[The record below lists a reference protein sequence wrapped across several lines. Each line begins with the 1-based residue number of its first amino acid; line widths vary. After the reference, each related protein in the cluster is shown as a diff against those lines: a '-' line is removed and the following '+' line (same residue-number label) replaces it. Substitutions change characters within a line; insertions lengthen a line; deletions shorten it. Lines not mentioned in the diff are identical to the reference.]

1 MAILHIVFY
10 SKKNCSQCS
19 TTARIMASNG
29 LVDLE
34 GTGLNVT
41 PVSREGKP
49 HVTVVKV
56 DENTEALDKLR
67 ERGLGSV
74 PVVDYHHTDGTVTTI
89 VGADVDAIA
98 AMAKVPSTR

>member
-1 MAILHIVFY
+1 MAVSHITFY

-29 LVDLE
+29 LVELE

-41 PVSREGKP
+41 PFPRKGKP
-49 HVTVVKV
+49 PVTVIKV

-74 PVVDYHHTDGTVTTI
+74 PVVDYHHTDGSVTTVI
-89 VGADVDAIA
+89 GADVDAIA
-98 AMAKVPSTR
+98 ALAE